1 MYSSV
6 ALNTFI
12 KLWHTQSKEVG
23 AELERSRGF
32 YILLKVSWYKFKL
45 VYYIFRILKVIPMV
59 TTKKIR
65 YINRIYTKGNE
76 NLNI

>member
-1 MYSSV
+1 V
-6 ALNTFI
+6 AYTI
-12 KLWHTQSKEVG
+12 KRSGGRVRKE
-23 AELERSRGF
+23 RRF

-45 VYYIFRILKVIPMV
+45 AYYNFRILKVIPMV

-76 NLNI
+76 NLNMSL